1 MVSLKTQ
8 MNPTQFNYVYSDDIC
23 HQASSGCQQIKM
35 KAKTITIRVHQDLYQ
50 KFFDMAESE
59 AVTLSELARKAVDD
73 ICHQTSSERHQ
84 TSSELNYQEEIK
96 WFKSQLENRDEQIER
111 LQKALDQEQQLHAI
125 SQNTIEAQ
133 RLQIEEKTRPF
144 WRRLLGFSQ

>member
-1 MVSLKTQ
+1 
-8 MNPTQFNYVYSDDIC
+8 
-23 HQASSGCQQIKM
+23 M
-35 KAKTITIRVHQDLYQ
+35 KSKTITIRVNQDLYQ
-50 KFFDMAESE
+50 KFVDMAESE

-73 ICHQTSSERHQ
+73 ICHHTSSERHQ
-84 TSSELNYQEEIK
+84 TSSELNHQEEIK

-133 RLQIEEKTRPF
+133 RLQIEEKTRPL

>member
-1 MVSLKTQ
+1 MTFV
-8 MNPTQFNYVYSDDIC
+8 
-23 HQASSGCQQIKM
+23 IK
-35 KAKTITIRVHQDLYQ
+35 
-50 KFFDMAESE
+50 
-59 AVTLSELARKAVDD
+59 
-73 ICHQTSSERHQ
+73 RHQ
-84 TSSELNYQEEIK
+84 TSSELNHQEEIK

-133 RLQIEEKTRPF
+133 RLQIEEKTRPL

>member
-23 HQASSGCQQIKM
+23 HQTSSGCHQIKM
-35 KAKTITIRVHQDLYQ
+35 KAKTITIRVNQDLYQ
-50 KFFDMAESE
+50 KFVDIAESE

-73 ICHQTSSERHQ
+73 ICHQTSSE
-84 TSSELNYQEEIK
+84 LNYQEEIK
-96 WFKSQLENRDEQIER
+96 WFKSQLKNRDEQIER

>member
-1 MVSLKTQ
+1 MKT
-8 MNPTQFNYVYSDDIC
+8 
-23 HQASSGCQQIKM
+23 
-35 KAKTITIRVHQDLYQ
+35 KTITIRVNESLYQ
-50 KFFDMAESE
+50 DFADMAESE
-59 AVTLSELARKAVDD
+59 GTNLSGLARQAIEN

-84 TSSELNYQEEIK
+84 TSSELNHQEEIK

-125 SQNTIEAQ
+125 SQNTIEFQ
-133 RLQIEEKTRPF
+133 RLQIEEKTRPL

>member
-1 MVSLKTQ
+1 
-8 MNPTQFNYVYSDDIC
+8 
-23 HQASSGCQQIKM
+23 M
-35 KAKTITIRVHQDLYQ
+35 KSKTITIRVDQDLYQ
-50 KFFDMAESE
+50 KFFDMAKSE

-84 TSSELNYQEEIK
+84 TSSELNHQEEIK

-133 RLQIEEKTRPF
+133 RLQIEEKTRPL

>member
-35 KAKTITIRVHQDLYQ
+35 KAKTITIRVDQDLYQ

-59 AVTLSELARKAVDD
+59 AVTLSELARRAVDD
-73 ICHQTSSERHQ
+73 VC
-84 TSSELNYQEEIK
+84 
-96 WFKSQLENRDEQIER
+96 

>member
-1 MVSLKTQ
+1 MKT
-8 MNPTQFNYVYSDDIC
+8 
-23 HQASSGCQQIKM
+23 
-35 KAKTITIRVHQDLYQ
+35 KTITIRVNQDLYQ
-50 KFFDMAESE
+50 KFVAMAESE

-84 TSSELNYQEEIK
+84 TSSELNHQEEIK

-133 RLQIEEKTRPF
+133 RLQIEEKTRPL

>member
-1 MVSLKTQ
+1 MKT
-8 MNPTQFNYVYSDDIC
+8 
-23 HQASSGCQQIKM
+23 
-35 KAKTITIRVHQDLYQ
+35 KTITIRVNQDLYQ
-50 KFFDMAESE
+50 KFVAMAESE

-73 ICHQTSSERHQ
+73 ICHQTSSE
-84 TSSELNYQEEIK
+84 LNHQEEIK

-133 RLQIEEKTRPF
+133 RLQIEEKTRPL